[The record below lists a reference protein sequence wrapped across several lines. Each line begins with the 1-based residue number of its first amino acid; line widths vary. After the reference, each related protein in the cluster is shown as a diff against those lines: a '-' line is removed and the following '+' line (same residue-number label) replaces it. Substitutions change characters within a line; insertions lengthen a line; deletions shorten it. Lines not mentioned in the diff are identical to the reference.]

1 MIRRTPFVNVC
12 SQGYGWGLKNI
23 LVFACLLLILKSNFQ
38 HYDHHYHHH
47 YHHHDYHCHCLSQCQ
62 GKFIITSSGGIDII
76 IIIIII
82 ISLVT
87 AICTVTLQFIC
98 SYHFKRNSLLREKTN
113 LFNFRRHIARLAGST
128 AFVGSNWIPVV

>member
-12 SQGYGWGLKNI
+12 SQGYGWGFKNI
-23 LVFACLLLILKSNFQ
+23 FDFACLLLILKSDFQ

-47 YHHHDYHCHCLSQCQ
+47 DYHYHCLSQCQ
-62 GKFIITSSGGIDII
+62 GKFIITSSGVIDI

-87 AICTVTLQFIC
+87 ALCTVTLQFIC
-98 SYHFKRNSLLREKTN
+98 SYHFKRKLIVFWEKRLTFLILEDTLPGWLGVQHLLGQTEFQ
-113 LFNFRRHIARLAGST
+113 LCS
-128 AFVGSNWIPVV
+128 S